1 MGVLGELRSGTRGPA
16 RRPHPRSGR
25 EPRRSLYPEGE
36 HTGATESIFCASVV
50 RSPRG
55 DALSAGNE
63 TGDGRF
69 HEHSP
74 RAFAGPVCDPPVAH
88 ARQTF
93 AAKFLQIIRGV
104 AGAVPAWALFTEC
117 AHASGDIG
125 GSEAVGELCG
135 KLGDEVDQAA
145 W

>member
-1 MGVLGELRSGTRGPA
+1 LPGAAGLPLVGRGKSRSCA
-16 RRPHPRSGR
+16 AIS
-25 EPRRSLYPEGE
+25 
-36 HTGATESIFCASVV
+36 FCASVV

-55 DALSAGNE
+55 DALSARNE

-104 AGAVPAWALFTEC
+104 AGAVLAWALFTD
-117 AHASGDIG
+117 ARTRAAT
-125 GSEAVGELCG
+125 SEAV
-135 KLGDEVDQAA
+135 KPLGDRDSER
-145 W
+145 

>member
-1 MGVLGELRSGTRGPA
+1 LPGAAGLPLIGRGKSRSSA
-16 RRPHPRSGR
+16 AIS
-25 EPRRSLYPEGE
+25 
-36 HTGATESIFCASVV
+36 FCASVV

-125 GSEAVGELCG
+125 GSEAVG
-135 KLGDEVDQAA
+135 
-145 W
+145 